1 MNIDKINKLNTL
13 NEVESVRQQVNEAC
27 DKRAEYIK
35 TCMKADQM
43 SKRGFGFIKESFEA
57 ISPSLYETKEGKSIL
72 RKYVKT
78 IKENKNLSS
87 LHAIYE
93 SIRKANKN
101 TDVDFFVNSLI
112 NENWE
117 INKKS
122 LANDVKKI
130 GRVLAEGYIY
140 LGKDTEKLLPKEN
153 AQLDNAVRFI
163 AENKKTKNNL
173 AAYSDAVKIIKE
185 SIDSNEAVL
194 DTVLTSNLD
203 EVIEG
208 LINDYNQKY
217 DGMLTNDEVA
227 IVQELANSDK
237 KEEVFNKYKDS
248 CKEKVAEAKEN
259 FAKAGDEKS
268 AKRLSVVLEQ
278 IDAKKFSIDT
288 AANDITALIK
298 LTNIF

>member
-1 MNIDKINKLNTL
+1 
-13 NEVESVRQQVNEAC
+13 
-27 DKRAEYIK
+27 
-35 TCMKADQM
+35 
-43 SKRGFGFIKESFEA
+43 
-57 ISPSLYETKEGKSIL
+57 
-72 RKYVKT
+72 
-78 IKENKNLSS
+78 